1 MAGRSN
7 ERGLS
12 GELAGLSGLDL
23 YQLRARWLKLYGREP
38 SARLSRQLLTG
49 AIAYKLQENAH
60 GSLPAVARKFLADT
74 AVGKKPLAPT
84 LQFKPGT
91 VLLREWQGVTHEVTM
106 LDRGVLYRS
115 ERHSSLTK
123 VARLIS
129 GIHRSGP
136 AFFGMRDH
144 AQQ

>member
-1 MAGRSN
+1 MVGRSN
-7 ERGLS
+7 ERS
-12 GELAGLSGLDL
+12 PASKLAGLSGLDL
-23 YQLRARWLKLYGREP
+23 QQLRARWLSLYGREP
-38 SARLSRQLLTG
+38 SARLSRQLLIG
-49 AIAYKLQENAH
+49 AIAYKLQENSQGGLSA
-60 GSLPAVARKFLADT
+60 AARKFLADT
-74 AVGKKPLAPT
+74 AAGKKPAAPT
-84 LQFKPGT
+84 PQFKPGT

-106 LDRGVLYRS
+106 LDRGVLYRG
-115 ERHSSLTK
+115 EKHSSLTK